1 MFIKNFLKL
10 LLAAIITI
18 GSFFV
23 ASKTVFAAGSLTVTK
38 ITAVKTYAE
47 ADNTYVNGW
56 KWTYEVTVPTN
67 ETSLQMKFANWTSGS
82 NSIPVADNTRFYSS
96 QSSNASSESSAITLD
111 AAGTY
116 SSVMNLN
123 PASDLDAV
131 TGGIQIQIT
140 VEFKVP
146 IGSANGSY
154 STTYGIQSIDP
165 DIALVAADKALL
177 VDASIKGANPDLA
190 NITVGLTNPLPSSG
204 ANGSAI
210 TWVSNNTS
218 VVSSDGQTINRPLST
233 SENATVILTAT
244 LTKGA
249 VTDTKA
255 FTLTVTKNAGVQAT
269 PTFDPAAGAIA
280 SGTTVTITSSGADAI
295 YYTTDGSTPTTSST
309 NQATT
314 PLVINAAVTA
324 KALAV
329 KAGYDNSAIGS
340 AAYTQAATA
349 NLTDL
354 ALSGSPSGYTF
365 AGGTYDYT
373 GVTVLNA
380 VSSITV
386 TPTGSGT
393 ITVEGVTVV
402 SGQASGGIALTAGTE
417 KTITII
423 ATETGK
429 TAKTYTIKVTRFVAI
444 GDSYQGGKVA
454 YIDGTNIHGLIAA
467 TADQGTST
475 AWGCYGTAISGAD
488 GTAIGTGN
496 QNTIDIM
503 AGCATAGIAARICGD
518 LVEGGYSDWY
528 LPSKD
533 ELNQL
538 YINRTAIG
546 GFTTRGYWSSS
557 EYGAYGAWEQNF
569 NHGAQGGANRTTPPY
584 YVRAV
589 RAF

>member
-280 SGTTVTITSSGADAI
+280 FGTTVTITSSGADAI

-349 NLTDL
+349 NLTGL

-454 YIDGTNIHGLIAA
+454 YIDGTGIHGLIAA
-467 TADQGTST
+467 TADQVSSE
-475 AWGCYGTAISGAD
+475 WGCYGTAISGAD

-546 GFTTRGYWSSS
+546 GFTTNAYWSSS
-557 EYGAYGAWEQNF
+557 EGYVYGAWEQDF
-569 NHGAQGGANRTTPPY
+569 NDGNQYDYNKSNTHD
-584 YVRAV
+584 VRAV

>member
-280 SGTTVTITSSGADAI
+280 FGTTVTITSSGADAI

-349 NLTDL
+349 NLTGL

-467 TADQGTST
+467 TADQGTLPT
-475 AWGCYGTAISGAD
+475 WGCYGTAISGAD

-538 YINRTAIG
+538 YINKTAIG
-546 GFTTRGYWSSS
+546 GFTTSYYWSSS
-557 EYGAYGAWEQNF
+557 ESGASYAWKQGF
-569 NHGAQGGANRTTPPY
+569 GSGSQSNHDKNNTH

>member
-280 SGTTVTITSSGADAI
+280 FGTTVTITSSGADAI

-349 NLTDL
+349 NLTGL

-454 YIDGTNIHGLIAA
+454 YIDGTGIHGLIAA
-467 TADQGTST
+467 TADQGTLPT
-475 AWGCYGTAISGAD
+475 WGCYGTAISGAD

-503 AGCATAGIAARICGD
+503 AGCATAGIAARVCGD

-538 YINRTAIG
+538 YINKTAIG
-546 GFTTRGYWSSS
+546 GFTTSYYWSSS
-557 EYGAYGAWEQNF
+557 ESGASYAWKQGF
-569 NHGAQGGANRTTPPY
+569 GSGSQSNHDKNNTH

>member
-280 SGTTVTITSSGADAI
+280 FGTTVTITSSGADAI

-475 AWGCYGTAISGAD
+475 EWGCYGTAISGAD

-546 GFTTRGYWSSS
+546 GFTTNDYWSSS
-557 EYGAYGAWEQNF
+557 ENLAANAWKQNF
-569 NHGAQGGANRTTPPY
+569 SNGAQGDSAKDDAA
-584 YVRAV
+584 YVLAV

>member
-280 SGTTVTITSSGADAI
+280 FGTTVTITSSGADAI

-349 NLTDL
+349 NLTGL

-454 YIDGTNIHGLIAA
+454 YIDGTGIHGLIAA
-467 TADQGTST
+467 TADQGTLPT
-475 AWGCYGTAISGAD
+475 WGCYGTAISGAD

-546 GFTTRGYWSSS
+546 GFTTNYYWSSS
-557 EYGAYGAWEQNF
+557 ESSAYSAWSQYFYDGNQYGYSKYA
-569 NHGAQGGANRTTPPY
+569 TI

>member
-280 SGTTVTITSSGADAI
+280 FGTTVTITSSGADAI

-475 AWGCYGTAISGAD
+475 EWGCYGTAISGAD

-503 AGCATAGIAARICGD
+503 AGCSTAGIAARLAGD
-518 LVEGGYSDWY
+518 LVLNSYGDWH

-533 ELNQL
+533 ELNKL
-538 YINRTAIG
+538 
-546 GFTTRGYWSSS
+546 
-557 EYGAYGAWEQNF
+557 
-569 NHGAQGGANRTTPPY
+569 
-584 YVRAV
+584 V
-589 RAF
+589 

>member
-280 SGTTVTITSSGADAI
+280 FGTTVTITSSGADAI
-295 YYTTDGSTPTTSST
+295 YYTTDGVDPTTSST

-349 NLTDL
+349 NLTGL

-454 YIDGTNIHGLIAA
+454 YIDGTGIHGLIAA
-467 TADQGTST
+467 TADQVSSE
-475 AWGCYGTAISGAD
+475 WGCYGTAISGAD

-538 YINRTAIG
+538 YINKTAIG
-546 GFTTRGYWSSS
+546 GFRTSYYWSSS
-557 EYGAYGAWEQNF
+557 EYGAYHAWL
-569 NHGAQGGANRTTPPY
+569 QGFANYQGIYSKFYPY

>member
-280 SGTTVTITSSGADAI
+280 FGTTVTITSSGADAI
-295 YYTTDGSTPTTSST
+295 YYTTDGVDPTTSST

-467 TADQGTST
+467 TADQGTLPT
-475 AWGCYGTAISGAD
+475 WGCYGTAISGAD

-503 AGCATAGIAARICGD
+503 AGCATAGIAARVCGD

-538 YINRTAIG
+538 YINKTAIG
-546 GFTTRGYWSSS
+546 GFTTSNYWSSS
-557 EYGAYGAWEQNF
+557 EGDASHAWGQYFDNGGQNGSDKTDT
-569 NHGAQGGANRTTPPY
+569 NY
-584 YVRAV
+584 MRAV

>member
-1 MFIKNFLKL
+1 M
-10 LLAAIITI
+10 
-18 GSFFV
+18 
-23 ASKTVFAAGSLTVTK
+23 
-38 ITAVKTYAE
+38 
-47 ADNTYVNGW
+47 
-56 KWTYEVTVPTN
+56 
-67 ETSLQMKFANWTSGS
+67 
-82 NSIPVADNTRFYSS
+82 
-96 QSSNASSESSAITLD
+96 
-111 AAGTY
+111 
-116 SSVMNLN
+116 
-123 PASDLDAV
+123 
-131 TGGIQIQIT
+131 
-140 VEFKVP
+140 
-146 IGSANGSY
+146 
-154 STTYGIQSIDP
+154 
-165 DIALVAADKALL
+165 
-177 VDASIKGANPDLA
+177 
-190 NITVGLTNPLPSSG
+190 
-204 ANGSAI
+204 
-210 TWVSNNTS
+210 
-218 VVSSDGQTINRPLST
+218 
-233 SENATVILTAT
+233 
-244 LTKGA
+244 
-249 VTDTKA
+249 
-255 FTLTVTKNAGVQAT
+255 
-269 PTFDPAAGAIA
+269 
-280 SGTTVTITSSGADAI
+280 TITSSGADAI
-295 YYTTDGSTPTTSST
+295 YYTTDGVDPTTSST

-454 YIDGTNIHGLIAA
+454 YIDGTGIHGLIAA
-467 TADQGTST
+467 TADQVSSE
-475 AWGCYGTAISGAD
+475 WGCYGTAISGAD

-503 AGCATAGIAARICGD
+503 AGCATAGIAARVCGD

-546 GFTTRGYWSSS
+546 GFTTHYYWSSS
-557 EYGAYGAWEQNF
+557 EDGANFAWVQHFYGG
-569 NHGAQGGANRTTPPY
+569 GAQTNGNKGGAY